1 MPFQRQRAVL
11 KLSASVEVELERI
24 SRSRIEPGHRIERSK
39 VLLQYARGA
48 TVSSI
53 ARGLRTNRPKVE
65 RCIDKAL
72 QWGALAALEDVSR
85 PGRPAQIPPEARA
98 WVVSLACQ
106 KPEDLGYAEELW
118 TTRLLATHVR
128 EHGPA
133 AEYPSLAKLARG
145 TVSKI
150 LSRHETRP
158 HKISSYL
165 ERRDAEFEQKMR
177 QVLCVYRQVDLLRA
191 KDDDTEAP
199 LTAFVSFDEKP
210 GTQAIATTAPDLPS
224 VPGQH
229 ATVARDY
236 EYVRHGTVTLMAG
249 LDLVSGHIHRKVVDR
264 HRSREFVDFLKQ
276 IDAHYP
282 PEMTIRVVL
291 DNHSAHISKE
301 TRAYLATVANR
312 FEFTSTPKH
321 GSWLNLVESLFGKV
335 ARTLLRGIRVASKAE
350 LADRIEHYIDRLN
363 QEPVIYRWTYKLD
376 ETSVV

>member
-1 MPFQRQRAVL
+1 MPFQRQRATL
-11 KLSASVEVELERI
+11 KLSGDVETVLERL
-24 SRSRIEPGHRIERSK
+24 SRSRTEPAHRIERATI
-39 VLLQYARGA
+39 LLHYARGA

-53 ARGLRTNRPKVE
+53 ARTLHTNRPKVE

-72 QWGALAALEDVSR
+72 QLGPLAALEDIPR

-106 KPEDLGYAEELW
+106 KPKELGYAEELW
-118 TTRLLATHVR
+118 TTRLLAAHVR
-128 EHGPA
+128 EHAPA
-133 AEYPSLAKLARG
+133 AGYPSLAQLSRG

-150 LSRHETRP
+150 LSRHAIQP
-158 HKISSYL
+158 HKISYYL
-165 ERRDAEFEQKMR
+165 ERRDMDFDDKMR
-177 QVLCVYRQVDLLRA
+177 QVLCVYQQVDLLRA
-191 KDDDTEAP
+191 KGDDQGAA

-210 GTQAIATTAPDLPS
+210 GIQAIATTAPDLPP

-249 LDLVSGHIHRKVVDR
+249 LDLMSGHIHRMVVDR
-264 HRSREFVDFLKQ
+264 HRSREFVEFLKH

-282 PEMTIRVVL
+282 PEVTIRMVL

-301 TRAYLATVANR
+301 TRAYLATVPSR
-312 FEFTSTPKH
+312 FEFTFTPKH
-321 GSWLNLVESLFGKV
+321 GSWLNLVESFFGKV

-350 LADRIEHYIDRLN
+350 LIDRIERYIDRLN
-363 QEPVIYRWTYKLD
+363 EQPVIYRWTYKLD
-376 ETSVV
+376 ETSVA